1 MELKEIVLK
10 IDTLKEQADAFGEL
24 PKDAKE
30 RLEQKIRM
38 EWNYH
43 SNVIEGNSLDYGET
57 RSLLLWGIT
66 AKGKPLKDHLDLE
79 GHNEAIKKL
88 EAIAD
93 KEIPITESLI
103 IEFHRLILAEPF
115 DDYRKEIQPGKYKE
129 TDNYLYNYRGERVDF
144 CTPAEVPVKLNELIN
159 WTNNAIDPPK
169 RKKKKYD
176 IHPLLIATR
185 FHYEFINI
193 HPFDD
198 GNGRLARI
206 FMNLILM
213 QCGYPPIIV
222 NKDLK
227 DQYYRAIEDS
237 RERGI
242 EVLAEF
248 LGEQLIKSQEL
259 YLKAAKGETI
269 EEPDDLDKKIALLA
283 KKLEGEEDILE
294 YKRSPKEIGLAYE
307 NIIEPFLDK
316 LFTKAE
322 SFNKLFC
329 FVKLFYYR
337 VGSNDIVDGLQ
348 EISFLDYKR
357 RWKNLINNGTRFDD
371 DIILS
376 FETFKKESLPF
387 DSQILL
393 SINLEEF
400 RIIIKGC
407 TDRAS
412 YKEIDQNDF
421 MMRFSSILDSSDS
434 ILFSIQYHKNVEES
448 LLNDKVNL
456 LMNKIYQYVEEALKK

>member
-1 MELKEIVLK
+1 ME
-10 IDTLKEQADAFGEL
+10 ADAFGEL
-24 PKDAKE
+24 PKDTKE

-88 EAIAD
+88 EAIAGQ
-93 KEIPITESLI
+93 EIPITESLI
-103 IEFHRLILAEPF
+103 KEFHRLILAEPF

-144 CTPAEVPVKLNELIN
+144 CLPDEVPKKLNELIN
-159 WTNNAIDPPK
+159 WTNNTIEPPK
-169 RKKKKYD
+169 RSKRKYD
-176 IHPLLIATR
+176 VHPLLIAAR

-193 HPFDD
+193 HPFHD

-237 RERGI
+237 RERGM

-259 YLKAAKGETI
+259 YLKAARGESI

-283 KKLEGEEDILE
+283 KKMEGDGDNIKFKKSVETLKKTYDSFFKKFIEAIETKFSKFNTLFLNGFTEVKINEENLPSNN
-294 YKRSPKEIGLAYE
+294 RHPIGLIQSSNIFWEAIESDKIKFITIRKAWYE
-307 NIIEPFLDK
+307 FKKASNPFD
-316 LFTKAE
+316 
-322 SFNKLFC
+322 
-329 FVKLFYYR
+329 V
-337 VGSNDIVDGLQ
+337 
-348 EISFLDYKR
+348 EISFYFSFHRYDFGIYTVIGEYASTDELLPPLNTAIAMPKIFKISEVFKSYYKDDYSVSEIEK
-357 RWKNLINNGTRFDD
+357 IV
-371 DIILS
+371 
-376 FETFKKESLPF
+376 
-387 DSQILL
+387 
-393 SINLEEF
+393 
-400 RIIIKGC
+400 
-407 TDRAS
+407 TDVA
-412 YKEIDQNDF
+412 NDF
-421 MMRFSSILDSSDS
+421 FRYIEKK
-434 ILFSIQYHKNVEES
+434 IEE
-448 LLNDKVNL
+448 
-456 LMNKIYQYVEEALKK
+456 NKQS